1 MLMLIVMRFPLFAF
15 REVFYPLGLFHKVV
29 LYLIQLLNKI
39 RNLFRMN
46 LNIVLY
52 FRDINDEEYL
62 FLDED
67 FLVLFLFYLFLLFF
81 L

>member
-1 MLMLIVMRFPLFAF
+1 MLIVMRFPLFAF
-15 REVFYPLGLFHKVV
+15 REVFYPPELFRKVA

-52 FRDINDEEYL
+52 FHGINDEVYL
-62 FLDED
+62 FLVED
-67 FLVLFLFYLFLLFF
+67 F
-81 L
+81 